1 VRGTNIAIGLLAAAG
16 FVAIVR
22 LTGGHDGG
30 PRAPGPASPAPRP
43 ALADAPTG
51 PETTPAPGEISVL
64 SLLGEMIDLEHLARL
79 PTARFTAGLAAS
91 TDRRSRRPEDGDSW
105 FANDDFVT
113 ETQPNLVRVETR
125 PDGGKRYVLLDAA
138 GPGAIVRIWT
148 ATTTGTLRIHIDG
161 AATPA
166 LEAPLAELLRGAVSP
181 FVAPLAH
188 VTARG
193 NNLYFPFPFAR
204 HCLVTVDDI
213 VSLDPFTGTPLAK
226 LYYQIGTRRYR
237 AEDAGR
243 VRPYSAAELTRAAPT
258 IGRVAQVLRD
268 GPAAAPAT
276 ADGAVTIPPTT
287 VEPGRPSVTT
297 IAAPPGGGAEIR
309 ELQIRTTERTPQKLR
324 STRLMIAF
332 DGETTVDAPL
342 IDFFGTGPAWN
353 TYSSLPFTVA
363 SEDLLICRFR
373 MPFAKRAVVT
383 IARADPGAIE
393 VSGSADVRG
402 APFEKDSLLFHAGW
416 RPREIVRTRPF
427 RDWHLAGI
435 DGRGHLVG
443 TLLNVE
449 NPPDAAWWGEGDE
462 KIYVDGETFPGL
474 FGTGT
479 EDYFGYAWSTP
490 ERFEHAYH
498 AQTAT
503 AAAGFGG
510 LYSMNRFHVLDPI
523 PFSRTLRFDLEI
535 WHWQDTSI
543 SVDATVYWYAR
554 PGARDD
560 LPRHSSTG
568 SASRPAAR

>member
-1 VRGTNIAIGLLAAAG
+1 MRGRYASIFIALLAAAG
-16 FVAIVR
+16 FVAIQR
-22 LTGGHDGG
+22 LTGGPPIDE
-30 PRAPGPASPAPRP
+30 PRAPEAQPPAP
-43 ALADAPTG
+43 ALAAAPIG
-51 PETTPAPGEISVL
+51 PEATPEPGEISVL
-64 SLLGEMIDLEHLARL
+64 SLLGEMIDLERLARL
-79 PTARFTAGLAAS
+79 PAPRFTAGLAAS
-91 TDRRSRRPEDGDSW
+91 TDRRSRRPEDGESW

-125 PDGGKRYVLLDAA
+125 PDGGKRYVLLDTD
-138 GPGAIVRIWT
+138 GPGAIVRVWT
-148 ATTTGTLRIHIDG
+148 ATTGGTLRIHIDG
-161 AATPA
+161 DAKPV
-166 LEAPLAELLRGAVSP
+166 LEAPIADLLRGAVSP

-188 VTARG
+188 VAARG

-213 VSLDPFTGTPLAK
+213 VSADPFSGRPMAK
-226 LYYQIGTRRYR
+226 LYYQIGYRRYR
-237 AEDAGR
+237 AEDAAR
-243 VRPYSAAELTRAAPT
+243 VRPYSAAELGRAAPT
-258 IGRVAQVLRD
+258 IGRVARVLRD
-268 GPAAAPAT
+268 GPPAPPGHDDGTVVIEAT
-276 ADGAVTIPPTT
+276 AVQPGHPSMTT
-287 VEPGRPSVTT
+287 V
-297 IAAPPGGGAEIR
+297 AAPPGGGEIR
-309 ELQIRTTERTPQKLR
+309 ALRIVTAERTPQKLR
-324 STRLMIAF
+324 STRLTIAF
-332 DGETTVDAPL
+332 DGETTIDAPL

-363 SEDLLICRFR
+363 SENLLICRFR

-383 IARADPGAIE
+383 IARRDPGAID
-393 VSGSADVRG
+393 VSGIVDVTA
-402 APFEKDSLLFHAGW
+402 APFGKASLLFHAGW

-427 RDWHLAGI
+427 RDWHVAGI
-435 DGRGHLVG
+435 EGEGHLVG

-503 AAAGFGG
+503 AGTGFGG

-523 PFSRTLRFDLEI
+523 PFSRALRFDLEI

-554 PGARDD
+554 PGGRDD
-560 LPRHSSTG
+560 LPRYSSTG
-568 SASRPAAR
+568 SAARPAAR

>member
-1 VRGTNIAIGLLAAAG
+1 MRGRTISIVIALLAAAG
-16 FVAIVR
+16 FVAIQR
-22 LTGGHDGG
+22 LTGAPPIDE
-30 PRAPGPASPAPRP
+30 PRAPEAQPPAP
-43 ALADAPTG
+43 ALAAAPTG
-51 PETTPAPGEISVL
+51 PEATPEPGEISVL
-64 SLLGEMIDLEHLARL
+64 SLLGEMIDLERLARL
-79 PTARFTAGLAAS
+79 PAPRFTAGLAAS
-91 TDRRSRRPEDGDSW
+91 TDRRSRRPEDGESW

-113 ETQPNLVRVETR
+113 ETLPNLVRVETR
-125 PDGGKRYVLLDAA
+125 PDGGKRYVLLDTD

-148 ATTTGTLRIHIDG
+148 ATTAGTLRIHIDG
-161 AATPA
+161 DAKPV
-166 LEAPLAELLRGAVSP
+166 LEAPIADLLRGAVSP

-188 VTARG
+188 VAARG

-213 VSLDPFTGTPLAK
+213 VSVDPFTGKPMGK
-226 LYYQIGTRRYR
+226 LYYQIGYRRYR
-237 AEDAGR
+237 AADAAR
-243 VRPYSAAELTRAAPT
+243 VRPTSAAELTRAAPT
-258 IGRVAQVLRD
+258 IGRVAKILRD
-268 GPAAAPAT
+268 GPPAPPGR
-276 ADGAVTIPPTT
+276 DGGSLAIEATT
-287 VEPGRPSVTT
+287 VQPGHASVTT
-297 IAAPPGGGAEIR
+297 VAAPPGGGEIR
-309 ELQIRTTERTPQKLR
+309 ELRIATPERTPQKLR
-324 STRLMIAF
+324 STRLTIAF
-332 DGETTVDAPL
+332 DGETTIDAPL

-363 SEDLLICRFR
+363 SENLLICRFR

-383 IARADPGAIE
+383 IARRDPGAID
-393 VSGSADVRG
+393 VSGTVDVTA
-402 APFEKDSLLFHAGW
+402 APFGKASLLFHAGW

-427 RDWHLAGI
+427 RDWHVAGI
-435 DGRGHLVG
+435 EGQGHLVG

-503 AAAGFGG
+503 AGAGFGG

-523 PFSRTLRFDLEI
+523 PFSRALRFDLEI

-543 SVDATVYWYAR
+543 AVDATLYWYAR
-554 PGARDD
+554 PGGRDD
-560 LPRHSSTG
+560 LPRYSSTG
-568 SASRPAAR
+568 SAARPAAR